1 MKITKNKIEKFDFE
15 RFHSIRRRSLGR
27 LSWRLKRYLDRN
39 MEPLMAARGYGD
51 FKMGS
56 LALLANLTEEGITN
70 TELAKKAGISKQAMS
85 KVVKELEENGY
96 ITTQPHE
103 SDARSSV
110 IFLDERG
117 KELFVDLNEVMN
129 TVRARMNE
137 VVGEERMEE
146 VIDVLYELLE
156 VLENDGSTV

>member
-1 MKITKNKIEKFDFE
+1 MKSTGNTDKEFDFE
-15 RFHSIRRRSLGR
+15 RFHAVRRRSLGR

-70 TELAKKAGISKQAMS
+70 NELAKKAGISKQAMS

-96 ITTQPHE
+96 IHTLPHE

-117 KELFVDLNEVMN
+117 KQLFIDLNEVMN
-129 TVRARMNE
+129 HVRARMDE
-137 VVGEERMEE
+137 AVGEERIEGM
-146 VIDVLYELLE
+146 IDVLYELLE
-156 VLENDGSTV
+156 VLENE

>member
-1 MKITKNKIEKFDFE
+1 MKNAENKIEEFDFE
-15 RFHSIRRRSLGR
+15 RFHAIRRRSLGR

-70 TELAKKAGISKQAMS
+70 NELAKKAGISKQAMS
-85 KVVKELEENGY
+85 KVVKGLEENGY
-96 ITTQPHE
+96 IHTRPHE

-117 KELFVDLNEVMN
+117 KQLFIDLNEVMN
-129 TVRARMNE
+129 TVRARMDE
-137 VVGEERMEE
+137 VVGEERIEGM
-146 VIDVLYELLE
+146 IDVLYELLE
-156 VLENDGSTV
+156 VLEKDGSTA